1 VSQRFPLLGY
11 PAYVRFWLADA
22 VSMVGS
28 SVTGLALQVLAV
40 VTLQATGT
48 EVGLLNAARWLPYL
62 LFGLLAGAVVD
73 RCRRQPILVGADLAR
88 AVVLGVIPLCAALD
102 VLTLPVLIAVVLVF
116 GALSLV
122 YDAAHQSFPPALVPR
137 SLLTSAYARLEQ
149 TSAVAQTGGPV
160 LAARW

>member
-1 VSQRFPLLGY
+1 MSQRFPLLGY

-48 EVGLLNAARWLPYL
+48 EVGILNAARWLPYL

-73 RCRRQPILVGADLAR
+73 R
-88 AVVLGVIPLCAALD
+88 
-102 VLTLPVLIAVVLVF
+102 
-116 GALSLV
+116 
-122 YDAAHQSFPPALVPR
+122 Y
-137 SLLTSAYARLEQ
+137 YW
-149 TSAVAQTGGPV
+149 GG
-160 LAARW
+160 